1 MQNPNCKFVVEI
13 EDDYGRFR
21 VALPYSEATIR
32 AQKASEAGEL
42 SDFYH
47 ACLCPMEAYS
57 GATRHVCPC
66 ACEWFDEGAEPDP
79 AVPPLYI

>member
-1 MQNPNCKFVVEI
+1 MQNPNCTFEVEI

-21 VALPYSEATIR
+21 ILLPYAEATIR

-47 ACLCPMEAYS
+47 ACLCDFESMTFPH
-57 GATRHVCPC
+57 TCPC
-66 ACEWFDEGAEPDP
+66 NCEWFDKGAEPDP

>member
-1 MQNPNCKFVVEI
+1 MQNPVCTFVVEI

-21 VALPYSEATIR
+21 VALPYSEAIIR

-47 ACLCPMEAYS
+47 SCLCADVDHS
-57 GATRHVCPC
+57 ADDHICPC
-66 ACEWFDEGAEPDP
+66 SCEWFDEGGA
-79 AVPPLYI
+79 

>member
-1 MQNPNCKFVVEI
+1 MQNPNCTFVVEI

-21 VALPYSEATIR
+21 VALPYPEATIR

-47 ACLCPMEAYS
+47 ACLCSAVDYS
-57 GATRHVCPC
+57 VGEHICPC
-66 ACEWFDEGAEPDP
+66 ACEWFDKSAEPDS